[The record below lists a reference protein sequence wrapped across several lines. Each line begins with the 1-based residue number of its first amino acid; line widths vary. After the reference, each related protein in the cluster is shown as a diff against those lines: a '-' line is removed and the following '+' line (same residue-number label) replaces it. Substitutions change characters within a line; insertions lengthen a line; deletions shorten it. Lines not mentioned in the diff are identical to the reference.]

1 MADAGQTEQD
11 RVPEEQGHQGS
22 PLRRFL
28 RQVGARM
35 GSVVSNP
42 MMTVWDST
50 RRDERRKRERD
61 Y

>member
-1 MADAGQTEQD
+1 MTDDGQEQ
-11 RVPEEQGHQGS
+11 RQEQEPEEEQGS

-28 RQVGARM
+28 RRVGSSM

-42 MMTVWDST
+42 MTTLWDSA
-50 RRDERRKRERD
+50 RREEARKGKRD

>member
-1 MADAGQTEQD
+1 MTDHEHEHE
-11 RVPEEQGHQGS
+11 REPEPAEEPRS

-28 RQVGARM
+28 RRVGATM
-35 GSVVSNP
+35 GSVASNP
-42 MMTVWDST
+42 MNTLWDSA